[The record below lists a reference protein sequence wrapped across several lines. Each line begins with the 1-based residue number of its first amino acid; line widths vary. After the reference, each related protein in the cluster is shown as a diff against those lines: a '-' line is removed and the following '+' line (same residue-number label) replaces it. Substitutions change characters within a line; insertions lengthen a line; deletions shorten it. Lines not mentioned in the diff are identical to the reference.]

1 MLWMM
6 WGTGSTN
13 TMSDLAEEAT
23 ESGSVSSGSSSSRYV
38 PTYFI
43 LITKNS
49 ENTSGMK
56 LNKYV
61 AFCGVV
67 TYRCQGTR
75 L

>member
-1 MLWMM
+1 
-6 WGTGSTN
+6 
-13 TMSDLAEEAT
+13 MSDLAEEAT

-49 ENTSGMK
+49 ENTNGMK

-67 TYRCQGTR
+67 TVVRALGSNGGGPGFESRY
-75 L
+75 